1 MLAPSVAAIF
11 RRGWPFVHTAPA
23 ASGPRRGRKRPGRA
37 INLLGS
43 QEGRTV
49 FTGNTQVTIDGGLIC
64 YFDHLD
70 FRGDGSSIGLSASAR
85 VHLTNCTI
93 SGWKTGV
100 LAYGRTWINC
110 MNCRFEDNKV
120 GLHFNATDDAVS
132 HTIYSDNEFT
142 NNGTAVLLES
152 VPTDVSL
159 KFPGSVFS
167 GNGTDIDNRCAQD
180 LDISQAVFH

>member
-1 MLAPSVAAIF
+1 MKETKTTPNSSIACPFCGSDLPAGVAFAP
-11 RRGWPFVHTAPA
+11 TAPA

-120 GLHFNATDDAVS
+120 GLHLQRQQMMLFPTP
-132 HTIYSDNEFT
+132 FT
-142 NNGTAVLLES
+142 RTTSLPTTAPQS
-152 VPTDVSL
+152 CWRASP
-159 KFPGSVFS
+159 PM
-167 GNGTDIDNRCAQD
+167 
-180 LDISQAVFH
+180 FH